1 MKQKILT
8 TSDLILY
15 VSYFNHA
22 FTDNDKA
29 FIEHMKN
36 INQLKEQQ
44 AFKMVINAT
53 DLAENEVDKRA
64 VRDYVADALMQVQMQ
79 PEIFSVSSRAA
90 LTKGDAG
97 VQQLKASISRFSE
110 VESNIF

>member
-1 MKQKILT
+1 
-8 TSDLILY
+8 
-15 VSYFNHA
+15 
-22 FTDNDKA
+22 
-29 FIEHMKN
+29 
-36 INQLKEQQ
+36 
-44 AFKMVINAT
+44 MVINAT

-110 VESNIF
+110 VESKHILEAKMYDQLRSIGQSYTND